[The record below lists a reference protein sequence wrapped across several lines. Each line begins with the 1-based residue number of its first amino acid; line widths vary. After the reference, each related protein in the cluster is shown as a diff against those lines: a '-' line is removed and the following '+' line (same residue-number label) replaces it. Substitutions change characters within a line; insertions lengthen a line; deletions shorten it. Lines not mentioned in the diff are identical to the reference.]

1 MAKAQTG
8 HATSIAEDV
17 VVLLVRAS
25 GAALRRA
32 NAALEPFGLRARHY
46 AAVRIA
52 ADTPG
57 GAPQRRIGMLLGLD
71 PSAVVALVDDL
82 EAAELVQRQPDP
94 EDRRTR
100 LVSVTPAGLRL
111 LDRVGDIV
119 SEVRDEVLAPLEPG
133 ERELFLAALATIVG

>member
-1 MAKAQTG
+1 
-8 HATSIAEDV
+8 
-17 VVLLVRAS
+17 
-25 GAALRRA
+25 
-32 NAALEPFGLRARHY
+32 
-46 AAVRIA
+46 
-52 ADTPG
+52 
-57 GAPQRRIGMLLGLD
+57 MLLGLD

-82 EAAELVQRQPDP
+82 EAAERVQRQPDP